1 MDIVWNGQERLRISM
16 PSMFRSMV
24 QEITAY
30 CKDEQTFMEIRSD
43 KTEKYQI
50 EPGAC
55 ICPDGQ
61 SDLRVEI
68 SVLPTLRTAR
78 YSLAGVRE
86 IQIGRSQQSDTKNA
100 SGGAR
105 QTACRIAEGE
115 SFRGYMC
122 GDSKEQN
129 TELWSR
135 NPKNENFYAVRL
147 GTGDITA
154 TVCAQFAAD
163 PFSGNEDPLQTRAA
177 ELADQSKLL
186 TDAPV
191 VLQGQKNWVVGI
203 VGDRKLTD
211 QMQQN
216 LLIRLSTLCAST
228 DLRFWPTGLETRA
241 RSA

>member
-1 MDIVWNGQERLRISM
+1 MQNIWKEKLLLIRLLNKDNSMDIVWNGQERLRISM

-86 IQIGRSQQSDTKNA
+86 IQIGRSQQSDTKTLQEAHDKQLAALQRENPSA
-100 SGGAR
+100 DI
-105 QTACRIAEGE
+105 CAEILKNRTR
-115 SFRGYMC
+115 SC
-122 GDSKEQN
+122 GVEIQRTKIS
-129 TELWSR
+129 
-135 NPKNENFYAVRL
+135 
-147 GTGDITA
+147 
-154 TVCAQFAAD
+154 
-163 PFSGNEDPLQTRAA
+163 
-177 ELADQSKLL
+177 
-186 TDAPV
+186 
-191 VLQGQKNWVVGI
+191 
-203 VGDRKLTD
+203 
-211 QMQQN
+211 M
-216 LLIRLSTLCAST
+216 
-228 DLRFWPTGLETRA
+228 RFGLEQVMLLRLCVRSLQQIPSVGMKTRSRRA
-241 RSA
+241 RRSLRIKVSC

>member
-1 MDIVWNGQERLRISM
+1 
-16 PSMFRSMV
+16 
-24 QEITAY
+24 
-30 CKDEQTFMEIRSD
+30 
-43 KTEKYQI
+43 
-50 EPGAC
+50 
-55 ICPDGQ
+55 
-61 SDLRVEI
+61 
-68 SVLPTLRTAR
+68 
-78 YSLAGVRE
+78 
-86 IQIGRSQQSDTKNA
+86 
-100 SGGAR
+100 
-105 QTACRIAEGE
+105 
-115 SFRGYMC
+115 MC

-147 GTGDITA
+147 GTGDVTA

-191 VLQGQKNWVVGI
+191 VLQGQKKCVVGI

-216 LLIRLSTLCAST
+216 LLIQLSTRSAQAPICGSGRPGWKHVL
-228 DLRFWPTGLETRA
+228 DLRNCAGEYCVGL
-241 RSA
+241 

>member
-1 MDIVWNGQERLRISM
+1 MQNIWKEKLLLIRLLNKEDSMDIVWNGQERLRISM

-86 IQIGRSQQSDTKNA
+86 IQIGRSQQSDTKTLQEAHDKQLAALQRENPSA
-100 SGGAR
+100 DI
-105 QTACRIAEGE
+105 CAEILKNRTR
-115 SFRGYMC
+115 SC
-122 GDSKEQN
+122 G
-129 TELWSR
+129 
-135 NPKNENFYAVRL
+135 
-147 GTGDITA
+147 
-154 TVCAQFAAD
+154 
-163 PFSGNEDPLQTRAA
+163 
-177 ELADQSKLL
+177 
-186 TDAPV
+186 
-191 VLQGQKNWVVGI
+191 VGI
-203 VGDRKLTD
+203 QRTKIS
-211 QMQQN
+211 M
-216 LLIRLSTLCAST
+216 
-228 DLRFWPTGLETRA
+228 RFGLEQVMLLRLCVRSLQQIPSVGMKTRSRRA
-241 RSA
+241 RRSLRIKVSC

>member
-1 MDIVWNGQERLRISM
+1 MQNIWKEKLRLIRLLNKDNSMDIVWNGQERLRISM

-86 IQIGRSQQSDTKNA
+86 IQIGRSQQSDTKTLQEAHDKQLAALQRENPSA
-100 SGGAR
+100 DI
-105 QTACRIAEGE
+105 CAEILKNRTR
-115 SFRGYMC
+115 SC
-122 GDSKEQN
+122 G
-129 TELWSR
+129 
-135 NPKNENFYAVRL
+135 
-147 GTGDITA
+147 
-154 TVCAQFAAD
+154 
-163 PFSGNEDPLQTRAA
+163 
-177 ELADQSKLL
+177 
-186 TDAPV
+186 
-191 VLQGQKNWVVGI
+191 VGI
-203 VGDRKLTD
+203 QRTKIS
-211 QMQQN
+211 M
-216 LLIRLSTLCAST
+216 
-228 DLRFWPTGLETRA
+228 RFGLEQVMLLRLCVRSLQQIPSVGMKTRSRRA
-241 RSA
+241 RRSLRIKVSC

>member
-1 MDIVWNGQERLRISM
+1 MGRNGCVSRCRPCFGAWCRRLPLIARMSKHSWRFGRI
-16 PSMFRSMV
+16 
-24 QEITAY
+24 
-30 CKDEQTFMEIRSD
+30 KLKNIRSNPARASARMGS
-43 KTEKYQI
+43 QI
-50 EPGAC
+50 CALKFLC
-55 ICPDGQ
+55 CPRCVQRDI
-61 SDLRVEI
+61 R
-68 SVLPTLRTAR
+68 LPVCVK
-78 YSLAGVRE
+78 SKLAGVSSRIQKTLQEARDKQLAAMQRE
-86 IQIGRSQQSDTKNA
+86 NPSADICAEILKN
-100 SGGAR
+100 R
-105 QTACRIAEGE
+105 TP
-115 SFRGYMC
+115 
-122 GDSKEQN
+122 
-129 TELWSR
+129 ELWSR

-191 VLQGQKNWVVGI
+191 VLQGQKNCVVGI

>member
-1 MDIVWNGQERLRISM
+1 MQNIWKEKLLLIRLLNKDNSMDIVWNGQERLRISM

-86 IQIGRSQQSDTKNA
+86 IQIGRSQQSDTKTLQEAHDKQLAALQRENPSA
-100 SGGAR
+100 D
-105 QTACRIAEGE
+105 TCAEILKNRTR
-115 SFRGYMC
+115 SC
-122 GDSKEQN
+122 G
-129 TELWSR
+129 
-135 NPKNENFYAVRL
+135 
-147 GTGDITA
+147 
-154 TVCAQFAAD
+154 
-163 PFSGNEDPLQTRAA
+163 
-177 ELADQSKLL
+177 
-186 TDAPV
+186 
-191 VLQGQKNWVVGI
+191 VGI
-203 VGDRKLTD
+203 QRTKIS
-211 QMQQN
+211 M
-216 LLIRLSTLCAST
+216 
-228 DLRFWPTGLETRA
+228 RFGLEQVMLLRLCVRSLQQIPSVGMKTRSRRA
-241 RSA
+241 RRSLRIKVSC

>member
-1 MDIVWNGQERLRISM
+1 
-16 PSMFRSMV
+16 MFRRMV

-86 IQIGRSQQSDTKNA
+86 IQIGKSQQSDTKTLQEAHGKQLAALQRENPSA
-100 SGGAR
+100 DI
-105 QTACRIAEGE
+105 CAEILKN
-115 SFRGYMC
+115 R
-122 GDSKEQN
+122 
-129 TELWSR
+129 TPELWSR

-147 GTGDITA
+147 GTGDVTA

-191 VLQGQKNWVVGI
+191 VLHGQKNCVVGI

-216 LLIRLSTLCAST
+216 LLIQLSTLCAST

>member
-1 MDIVWNGQERLRISM
+1 MQNIWKEKLLLIRLLNKDNYMDIVWNGQERLRISM

-86 IQIGRSQQSDTKNA
+86 IQIGRSQQSDTKTLQEAHDKQLAALQRENPSA
-100 SGGAR
+100 DIR
-105 QTACRIAEGE
+105 AEILKNRTR
-115 SFRGYMC
+115 SC
-122 GDSKEQN
+122 G
-129 TELWSR
+129 
-135 NPKNENFYAVRL
+135 
-147 GTGDITA
+147 
-154 TVCAQFAAD
+154 
-163 PFSGNEDPLQTRAA
+163 
-177 ELADQSKLL
+177 
-186 TDAPV
+186 
-191 VLQGQKNWVVGI
+191 VGI
-203 VGDRKLTD
+203 QRTKIS
-211 QMQQN
+211 M
-216 LLIRLSTLCAST
+216 
-228 DLRFWPTGLETRA
+228 RFGLEQVMLLRLCVRSLQQIPSVGMKTRSRRA
-241 RSA
+241 RRSLRIKVSC